1 VVGADKAGV
10 SAAAKEAKESDMGRS
25 GDVMLVRL
33 AGASYAVPVA
43 AVREIVRLPAVTRVP
58 GLPAFVAGLAN
69 VRGRVLAVIDLR
81 PLLRLDGPRGGRLVI
96 LDGAGQGAVSTSGR
110 AIVGLI
116 VDAALNLVEL
126 PSSGLEPL
134 PPGVHAEASAVLDGM
149 TVIDGSPVA
158 VLSPAGLLGL
168 RARLAGAA

>member
-1 VVGADKAGV
+1 MSV
-10 SAAAKEAKESDMGRS
+10 AAEQTGSS

-33 AGASYAVPVA
+33 AGASYAVPVG
-43 AVREIVRLPAVTRVP
+43 AVREIVRLPPITRVP

-81 PLLRLDGPRGGRLVI
+81 PLLRLEAPRGGRLVI
-96 LDGAGQGAVSTSGR
+96 LDGTGAAVGSAVAVSPAAGGR
-110 AIVGLI
+110 AIVGLV
-116 VDAALNLVEL
+116 VDAAMNLVQL

-134 PPGVHAEASAVLDGM
+134 PPGVSAEAAVVLDGM
-149 TVIDGSPVA
+149 TVIDGDPVA

-168 RARLAGAA
+168 RARLSGAA